1 MFQTSFSAKGEEG
14 DDNSKLELLA
24 LLDVALGGRVAEE
37 LQFGKDY
44 VSAFPR
50 VSYYNNSLVQIAMT
64 EDGEGGLTI
73 VIAY

>member
-44 VSAFPR
+44 VSVFRR
-50 VSYYNNSLVQIAMT
+50 VAYI
-64 EDGEGGLTI
+64 TI
-73 VIAY
+73 VV

>member
-1 MFQTSFSAKGEEG
+1 MVTDDVFQTSFSAKGEEG

-44 VSAFPR
+44 VSVFRR
-50 VSYYNNSLVQIAMT
+50 VAYI
-64 EDGEGGLTI
+64 TI
-73 VIAY
+73 VV

>member
-1 MFQTSFSAKGEEG
+1 MVTDDVFQTSFSAKGEEG

-44 VSAFPR
+44 VSAFQRLP
-50 VSYYNNSLVQIAMT
+50 YIITDLLKLQ
-64 EDGEGGLTI
+64 
-73 VIAY
+73 